1 MVSRAPVALAIGAGY
16 VLGRTHR
23 LRWAMI
29 LGAAAASGRLN
40 GISGQALERGLKTL
54 RSTPELAKMADS
66 AERLLEAGRAAA
78 VSAMSSRVESMGDKL
93 EGRTEALT
101 SAATDRARPGKSRDT
116 DEQAE
121 GDDTADYHE
130 QADQDEEADYDEQA
144 EDDQA
149 DDDQAEDDQ
158 ADDEDDFDEEE
169 DDEEEDDED
178 EDQDSEQAEDDQ
190 QTATRGK
197 PRREPAT
204 TGGRRPSAPQ
214 GGRSVVR
221 KTGR

>member
-130 QADQDEEADYDEQA
+130 PADQDEE
-144 EDDQA
+144 EDDY
-149 DDDQAEDDQ
+149 
-158 ADDEDDFDEEE
+158 DEEE
-169 DDEEEDDED
+169 DDEEEDDEDDED

-214 GGRSVVR
+214 GGRPVDR